1 MTYKDALFE
10 MFMTAQQLF
19 AAGQFYAANNL
30 FCACFELLN
39 RANATGKGKEINR
52 VMIELEE
59 CLSDDLGRV
68 AFEEMNKE
76 TGRFKDFEEYK
87 EFLLGVFRNK
97 IVKPKFGNV
106 PFAEM
111 RDSIKKNWQ
120 VYNMTKHGQ
129 TGSFDLNEE
138 LSITLMPED
147 IVHIEK
153 CVRGAIAMQ
162 YPNDVKKRFGI

>member
-10 MFMTAQQLF
+10 MFMAGQQLF
-19 AAGQFYAANNL
+19 TAGQFYAANNL
-30 FCACFELLN
+30 FCACFELLK
-39 RANATGKGKEINR
+39 RSNATGKEKEINR
-52 VMIELEE
+52 VMIKLEE
-59 CLSDDLGRV
+59 SLSDDLGRA
-68 AFEEMNKE
+68 AFEEMNKK

-87 EFLLGVFRNK
+87 ESLLVAFRNAL
-97 IVKPKFGNV
+97 IKPNFGNV

-129 TGSFDLNEE
+129 TGRFDLNEE

-147 IVHIEK
+147 VVHIEK
-153 CVRGAIAMQ
+153 CVYGAITMQ
-162 YPNDVKKRFGI
+162 YPNDIKKRFGI